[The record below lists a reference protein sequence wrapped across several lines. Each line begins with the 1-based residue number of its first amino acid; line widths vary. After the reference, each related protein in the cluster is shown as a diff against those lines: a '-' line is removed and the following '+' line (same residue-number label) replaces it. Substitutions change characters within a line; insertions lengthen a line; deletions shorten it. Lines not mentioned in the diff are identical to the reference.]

1 MWLSINIIEI
11 ELNNDKYPQ
20 RLLKIKNFPTKI
32 YALGNINL
40 LNAKHIIAIVGSR
53 NCTEYGIRVTTQFSM
68 ELAKKGICIA
78 SGLAVGIDGIA
89 HNIAISEPG
98 KTIAVLGGGFN
109 HIYPP
114 ENEWL
119 FHKILEKGGCI
130 ISEHSPEIEP
140 DKSQFPIR
148 NRIISGISDT
158 VLVVEALARS
168 GSTITARYAKN
179 DKKPVYATPNS
190 IYSTTSS
197 GTNRLIQDGA
207 ILVTKPSQII
217 ENLKTILPTRK
228 ASISMASQIVN
239 SENLSNVSSLD
250 STLNSAKKTP
260 NEPILHKIPEC
271 EKVEFP
277 VEYLPIYR
285 ILSDEPCHINEIAK
299 KLDLTVQEISS
310 LLTLMEIDGYAYQ
323 PRTNYFTKK

>member
-1 MWLSINIIEI
+1 M
-11 ELNNDKYPQ
+11 
-20 RLLKIKNFPTKI
+20 
-32 YALGNINL
+32 
-40 LNAKHIIAIVGSR
+40 
-53 NCTEYGIRVTTQFSM
+53 
-68 ELAKKGICIA
+68 
-78 SGLAVGIDGIA
+78 
-89 HNIAISEPG
+89 
-98 KTIAVLGGGFN
+98 
-109 HIYPP
+109 
-114 ENEWL
+114 
-119 FHKILEKGGCI
+119 
-130 ISEHSPEIEP
+130 
-140 DKSQFPIR
+140 SQLPIR
-148 NRIISGISDT
+148 YRIISGISDT

-179 DKKPVYATPNS
+179 DKKPVYAIPNS